1 MKLPFLPVLV
11 ALLALVMLLAVVAA
25 RLKRSGRQSGSV
37 VLKPRSVMTDR
48 EQAMYWRL
56 KETFPGS
63 VVLAQ
68 VAFSALIASAREH
81 RNRFDRKVADFV
93 LCDPSMKVQV
103 VIELDDA
110 SHKGRE
116 RRDAAR
122 EKLLARAGY
131 KLLRFANVPDQD
143 DLRAYLQ
150 AQLPTDGRAASS
162 RMTSSRSGGVKATR
176 SMALDEL

>member
-1 MKLPFLPVLV
+1 MKLPFLL
-11 ALLALVMLLAVVAA
+11 ALLALVMLLAIVAS
-25 RLKRSGRQSGSV
+25 RLKQSVRQPGSV
-37 VLKPRSVMTDR
+37 ALKARPVMTDR

-162 RMTSSRSGGVKATR
+162 RKTSSRSGGVTATR

>member
-1 MKLPFLPVLV
+1 LTLAAV
-11 ALLALVMLLAVVAA
+11 AVRRSKGTRGGGAVGLKA
-25 RLKRSGRQSGSV
+25 R
-37 VLKPRSVMTDR
+37 PVMTER

-68 VAFSALIASAREH
+68 GAFSALVTSAREH
-81 RNRFDRKVADFV
+81 RHRFDPKVGDFV

-110 SHKGRE
+110 SHKGRA

-122 EKLLARAGY
+122 EKLLAKAGY
-131 KLLRFANVPDQD
+131 KVLRFANVPDQD
-143 DLRAYLQ
+143 DLRAYLN
-150 AQLPTDGRAASS
+150 AQMPADDRAASS
-162 RMTSSRSGGVKATR
+162 RKTSSRSAVVK
-176 SMALDEL
+176 